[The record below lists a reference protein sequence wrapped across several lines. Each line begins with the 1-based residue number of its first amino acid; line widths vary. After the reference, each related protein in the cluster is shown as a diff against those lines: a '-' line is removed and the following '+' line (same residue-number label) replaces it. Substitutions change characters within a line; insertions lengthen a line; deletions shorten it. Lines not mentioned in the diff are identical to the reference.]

1 MSFKC
6 GMPIIKTNNGHY
18 SSSSTTHG
26 NLGAVA
32 CEAGEER
39 WCSDPDLDRTKTHE
53 NIYLT
58 DITSG
63 LEFEAMVNAEIDAL
77 SEEMKLT
84 SKNHR
89 GLRKDCIRG
98 FAGIVKPD
106 EEFMSQLTEEQQEQF
121 LKDALEVLNGY
132 FGTNPK
138 TNQPNIRM
146 AVIHKDE
153 KVMHLHYQ
161 GIPYTSDGRLCADEI
176 FKPRLYQWLNE
187 GFVDEMRQKGWDL
200 EKCVKEPDLDSPYD
214 DVKYKQLRKDAKTA
228 KKELEKA
235 IAGGDETAI
244 ATAQA
249 VFDEKH
255 REYDDYKN
263 ICVSY
268 KRNKRKEHGKAS
280 KAFKEQQDRKQARDR
295 GYKVGRDLGFDVGE
309 QLGYEKAYADVKDA
323 VGMAVENAYEEA
335 YKDAYEEA
343 QAIYQQQLQNGLNR
357 LSEAQNRVSDKE
369 AKLDS
374 LISSQTAY
382 LDKIKASVNHLCP
395 DSKDPDV
402 LLFEEFAGRMKR
414 TDKVTGK
421 VTSLLDDFVK
431 FKADREAEKVRAA
444 EIVTKSIDTTKQR
457 IKELEKIADTE
468 GLTTEQQNQ
477 LNSLYKQD
485 MLSRATETLEQR
497 KPTSTYLRNVQRKID
512 AIMAR
517 DDDEP
522 QPKQDKGLDL

>member
-18 SSSSTTHG
+18 SSNSTTHG

-63 LEFEAMVNAEIDAL
+63 LEFEALVNAEIDAL

-106 EEFMSQLTEEQQEQF
+106 EEIMSQLTEEQQEQF
-121 LKDALEVLNGY
+121 LRDALEVLHGY

-138 TNQPNIRM
+138 TNQPNIRF

-153 KVMHLHYQ
+153 GNMHLHYQ
-161 GIPYTSDGRLCADEI
+161 GIPYNSDGRLCADDI
-176 FKPRLYQWLNE
+176 FKPRLYKWLNE

-249 VFDEKH
+249 VYDEKH

-280 KAFKEQQDRKQARDR
+280 KAFKEQQ
-295 GYKVGRDLGFDVGE
+295 E
-309 QLGYEKAYADVKDA
+309 TEKAQRYGLKRGLEQGREQGYNDGLEQGFEAVKNACSTVVKDA
-323 VGMAVENAYEEA
+323 YREAREEA
-335 YKDAYEEA
+335 D
-343 QAIYQQQLQNGLNR
+343 AIYQEQLQNGLNR

-382 LDKIKASVNHLCP
+382 LDKIKASVNYLCP
-395 DSKDPDV
+395 DGKDPDV

-421 VTSLLDDFVK
+421 VTSLLDDFIK
-431 FKADREAEKVRAA
+431 FKADKEAEKVRAA
-444 EIVTKSIDTTKQR
+444 EVVAKSIEATKQR
-457 IKELEKIADTE
+457 IKELEEIADTD

-477 LNSLYKQD
+477 LNSLYKQQ
-485 MLSRATETLEQR
+485 MMSGATETLQQQQTEPKQQSAYLNKVFAKIEAQR
-497 KPTSTYLRNVQRKID
+497 KQL
-512 AIMAR
+512 
-517 DDDEP
+517 
-522 QPKQDKGLDL
+522 DKSKEKGMDI

>member
-18 SSSSTTHG
+18 SSNSTTHG

-63 LEFEAMVNAEIDAL
+63 LEFEALVNAEIDAL

-121 LKDALEVLNGY
+121 LRDALEVLNGY

-138 TNQPNIRM
+138 TNQPNIRF

-161 GIPYTSDGRLCADEI
+161 GIPYNSEGRLCADDI
-176 FKPRLYQWLNE
+176 FKPKLYKWLNE

-200 EKCVKEPDLDSPYD
+200 EKCVKEQDLDSPYD

-235 IAGGDETAI
+235 IAGGDETTI

-249 VFDEKH
+249 VYDEKH
-255 REYDDYKN
+255 REYDDYKK
-263 ICVSY
+263 ICVDY

-280 KAFKEQQDRKQARDR
+280 KEFKEQQDRKQARDS
-295 GYKVGRDLGFDVGE
+295 GYKMGRDLGFNVGE
-309 QLGYEKAYADVKDA
+309 QMGYDKAYADVKDA
-323 VGMAVENAYEEA
+323 VGMAVEDAYKEAYETA
-335 YKDAYEEA
+335 YKEATEVYKAEMEKRLKSAFIDVRNDVIDKVDDILTYSAAAVEEYEKAYEAHKTAEQTTEAAELRETLKSIVFSNGKTGLDKHEFRMAKKAEIAEKQRLEA
-343 QAIYQQQLQNGLNR
+343 QEKLKQRQEEIQRLELLSETDGLTDQQQNYLNG
-357 LSEAQNRVSDKE
+357 
-369 AKLDS
+369 
-374 LISSQTAY
+374 
-382 LDKIKASVNHLCP
+382 
-395 DSKDPDV
+395 
-402 LLFEEFAGRMKR
+402 
-414 TDKVTGK
+414 
-421 VTSLLDDFVK
+421 
-431 FKADREAEKVRAA
+431 
-444 EIVTKSIDTTKQR
+444 
-457 IKELEKIADTE
+457 
-468 GLTTEQQNQ
+468 
-477 LNSLYKQD
+477 LYKQRT
-485 MLSRATETLEQR
+485 LSGAQQLLGKDPSQYSAYQNKVLNNAYAKIEAER
-497 KPTSTYLRNVQRKID
+497 KRQ
-512 AIMAR
+512 
-517 DDDEP
+517 E
-522 QPKQDKGLDL
+522 KQHGIGQDIGN

>member
-1 MSFKC
+1 
-6 GMPIIKTNNGHY
+6 MPIIKTNNGHY
-18 SSSSTTHG
+18 SSNSTTHG

-106 EEFMSQLTEEQQEQF
+106 EEIMSQLTEEQQEQF
-121 LKDALEVLNGY
+121 LRDALEVLHGY

-138 TNQPNIRM
+138 TNQPNIRF

-153 KVMHLHYQ
+153 GNMHLHYQ
-161 GIPYTSDGRLCADEI
+161 GIPYNSEGRLCADDI
-176 FKPRLYQWLNE
+176 FKPKLYKWLNE

-200 EKCVKEPDLDSPYD
+200 EKCVKEQDLDSPYD

-235 IAGGDETAI
+235 IAGGDETEI

-249 VFDEKH
+249 VYDEKH

-280 KAFKEQQDRKQARDR
+280 KAFKEQQDTEKAQKYGLKRGLEQGKEQ
-295 GYKVGRDLGFDVGE
+295 GYKEGLE
-309 QLGYEKAYADVKDA
+309 QAYDA
-323 VGMAVENAYEEA
+323 VKSASVKILQEARQEA

-343 QAIYQQQLQNGLNR
+343 TKVYAAEMEQRLKSAFIDVRNDVYDQLEDILAYSEDTVEEYRKACEAHKTAKQTTETEELQETLKNIVYPSGKTGLDFHQSR
-357 LSEAQNRVSDKE
+357 MAKKAQMEEKRRLEAQEKLKQRQVEIQRLELLSETDGLTDHQQN
-369 AKLDS
+369 
-374 LISSQTAY
+374 Y
-382 LDKIKASVNHLCP
+382 LD
-395 DSKDPDV
+395 
-402 LLFEEFAGRMKR
+402 
-414 TDKVTGK
+414 
-421 VTSLLDDFVK
+421 
-431 FKADREAEKVRAA
+431 
-444 EIVTKSIDTTKQR
+444 
-457 IKELEKIADTE
+457 
-468 GLTTEQQNQ
+468 
-477 LNSLYKQD
+477 SLYKQR
-485 MLSRATETLEQR
+485 MLSGATETLQKQQTE
-497 KPTSTYLRNVQRKID
+497 
-512 AIMAR
+512 
-517 DDDEP
+517 
-522 QPKQDKGLDL
+522 PKQQSAYVEKLMAKIEAERKRLDKQQNKGLDI